1 MFISALNLYILTWE
15 SMGTDGDCHLW
26 SPQWPIEELQFW
38 HLPFIS
44 EPRGPHY
51 NYLDGG
57 VRLKLSVEQ
66 HTLWMVTVY
75 YTGDCPTW
83 QRQVYGHETWHK
95 KNPRNSPALQTD

>member
-1 MFISALNLYILTWE
+1 
-15 SMGTDGDCHLW
+15 MGTDGDCHLW

-66 HTLWMVTVY
+66 HTL
-75 YTGDCPTW
+75 
-83 QRQVYGHETWHK
+83 
-95 KNPRNSPALQTD
+95 